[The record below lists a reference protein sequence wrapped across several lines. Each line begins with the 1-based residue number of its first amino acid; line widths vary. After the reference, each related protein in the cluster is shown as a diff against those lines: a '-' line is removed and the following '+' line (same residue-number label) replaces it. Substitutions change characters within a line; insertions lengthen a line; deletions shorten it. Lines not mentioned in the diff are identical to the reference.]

1 LIVFLIG
8 GQVWFTAG
16 LCMASGQI
24 VGAKIGSGLVITK
37 CVKVIRPVYITI
49 VLLTRFK
56 LLYDRYG

>member
-1 LIVFLIG
+1 
-8 GQVWFTAG
+8 
-16 LCMASGQI
+16 MASGQI